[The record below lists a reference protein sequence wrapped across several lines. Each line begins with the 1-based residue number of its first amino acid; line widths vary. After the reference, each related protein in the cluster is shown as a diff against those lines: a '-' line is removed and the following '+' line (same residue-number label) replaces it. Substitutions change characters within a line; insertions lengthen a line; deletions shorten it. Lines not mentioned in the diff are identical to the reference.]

1 MEPQN
6 VGNIVA
12 EKATDNVTATAMQGN
27 LSESLLAEMRD
38 LSKKRLFFQRIATCC
53 LAGVFLTVFTACLIV
68 VPKAMTTLTNINNA
82 AVKAGSSLDDIDT
95 MTEDITTATNNLN
108 ELVSN
113 NSVKLTDAVFDR
125 FIKRGNFNECDITF
139 SDINR
144 MKKIFKEEKLYYD
157 FLR

>member
-6 VGNIVA
+6 VGDIVA
-12 EKATDNVTATAMQGN
+12 NEATDNVTATAMQGN
-27 LSESLLAEMRD
+27 LSESLLVEMRD

-53 LAGVFLTVFTACLIV
+53 LVGVFLTVFTACLIV

-113 NSVKLTDAVFDR
+113 NSVKLTDAVTSLSQIDFEGLN
-125 FIKRGNFNECDITF
+125 KAIT
-139 SDINR
+139 DLQTAVGPMANL
-144 MKKIFKEEKLYYD
+144 MKGF
-157 FLR
+157 R

>member
-68 VPKAMTTLTNINNA
+68 VPKAMTTLTNINNV

-113 NSVKLTDAVFDR
+113 NSVKLTDAVTSLSQIDFEGLN
-125 FIKRGNFNECDITF
+125 KAIT
-139 SDINR
+139 DLQTAVGPMANL
-144 MKKIFKEEKLYYD
+144 MKGF
-157 FLR
+157 R

>member
-6 VGNIVA
+6 VGAIVA
-12 EKATDNVTATAMQGN
+12 KEATDTVTATAMQGN
-27 LSESLLAEMRD
+27 LSESLLVEMRD
-38 LSKKRLFFQRIATCC
+38 LSKKRLFFHWIATCC

-68 VPKAMTTLTNINNA
+68 VPKAVTTLTNINNA

-113 NSVKLTDAVFDR
+113 NSVKLTDAVTSLSQIDFEGLN
-125 FIKRGNFNECDITF
+125 KAIT
-139 SDINR
+139 DLQTAVGPMANL
-144 MKKIFKEEKLYYD
+144 MKGF
-157 FLR
+157 R

>member
-53 LAGVFLTVFTACLIV
+53 LAGGFLTVFTACLIV

-113 NSVKLTDAVFDR
+113 NSVKLTDAVTSLSQIDFEGLN
-125 FIKRGNFNECDITF
+125 KAIT
-139 SDINR
+139 DLQTAVGPMANL
-144 MKKIFKEEKLYYD
+144 MKGF
-157 FLR
+157 R

>member
-27 LSESLLAEMRD
+27 LSENLLAEMRD

-113 NSVKLTDAVFDR
+113 NSVKLTDAVTSLSQIDFEGLN
-125 FIKRGNFNECDITF
+125 KAIT
-139 SDINR
+139 DLQTAVGPMANL
-144 MKKIFKEEKLYYD
+144 MKGF
-157 FLR
+157 R

>member
-6 VGNIVA
+6 VGDIVA
-12 EKATDNVTATAMQGN
+12 EKATDDVTATAMQGN

-113 NSVKLTDAVFDR
+113 NSVKLTDAVTSLSQIDFEGLN
-125 FIKRGNFNECDITF
+125 KAIT
-139 SDINR
+139 DLQTAVGPMANL
-144 MKKIFKEEKLYYD
+144 MKGF
-157 FLR
+157 R

>member
-27 LSESLLAEMRD
+27 LSENLLAEMRD

-113 NSVKLTDAVFDR
+113 NSVKLTDAVTSLSHIDFEGLNKAFTDLQTAV
-125 FIKRGNFNECDITF
+125 GPMANL
-139 SDINR
+139 
-144 MKKIFKEEKLYYD
+144 MKGF
-157 FLR
+157 R

>member
-6 VGNIVA
+6 VGDIVA

-113 NSVKLTDAVFDR
+113 NSVKLTDAVTSLSQIDFEGLN
-125 FIKRGNFNECDITF
+125 KAIT
-139 SDINR
+139 DLQTAVGPMANL
-144 MKKIFKEEKLYYD
+144 MKGF
-157 FLR
+157 R

>member
-12 EKATDNVTATAMQGN
+12 EKATDNVTATPMQGN

-113 NSVKLTDAVFDR
+113 NSVKLTDAVTSLSQIDFEGLN
-125 FIKRGNFNECDITF
+125 KAIT
-139 SDINR
+139 DLQTAVGPMANL
-144 MKKIFKEEKLYYD
+144 MKGF
-157 FLR
+157 R

>member
-6 VGNIVA
+6 VGDIVA

-27 LSESLLAEMRD
+27 LSESLLVEMRD

-113 NSVKLTDAVFDR
+113 NSVKLTDAVTSLSQIDFEGLN
-125 FIKRGNFNECDITF
+125 KAIT
-139 SDINR
+139 DLQTAVGPMANL
-144 MKKIFKEEKLYYD
+144 MKGF
-157 FLR
+157 R

>member
-113 NSVKLTDAVFDR
+113 NSVKLTDAVTSLSQIDFEGLN
-125 FIKRGNFNECDITF
+125 KAIT
-139 SDINR
+139 DLQTAVGPMANL
-144 MKKIFKEEKLYYD
+144 MKGF
-157 FLR
+157 R